1 MKRNLTIQ
9 LDEDVVRKARVIAAQ
24 RGKSISR
31 LVTEQI
37 EELVRRDDDYQRV
50 MKEALAELERGYD
63 LGGGPYLTRDEIYDR
78 QR

>member
-9 LDEDVVRKARVIAAQ
+9 LDEHVVRKARVIAAQ

-63 LGGGPYLTRDEIYDR
+63 LGSGGKLPSRDELYDR
-78 QR
+78 

>member
-63 LGGGPYLTRDEIYDR
+63 LGSGGKLPRRDELYDR
-78 QR
+78 

>member
-31 LVTEQI
+31 LVTETI
-37 EELVRRDDDYQRV
+37 EELVRRDDGYQRV
-50 MKEALAELERGYD
+50 MEEALAELERGYD
-63 LGGGPYLTRDEIYDR
+63 LGSGGKLGRRDELYDR
-78 QR
+78 